1 VFGEFAPPYRYD
13 GGDLS
18 LSVEMRE
25 GHYQYRRDLAGA
37 WVEKAVSAGLTRL
50 LVHPVEPF
58 YTGSETGRYLE
69 LEFPPLVLEPGAT
82 ETVFLTFPV
91 EIGVFVEGLQDTE
104 VIDAFSL
111 TRPKFSLYGTPR
123 HGFITRFARSDRH
136 REIPPVDRAREGVL
150 KLALRNSLAEWASV
164 SRVVL
169 PDTEISVYASEFAGM
184 MAMMR
189 ITGRDKAE
197 VWGADRPLLGG
208 MSRVHDF
215 FTARRILRLDAS
227 PRLPG
232 MERKGFL
239 MESGLS

>member
-1 VFGEFAPPYRYD
+1 VFGEFAPPYRYE

-25 GHYQYRRDLAGA
+25 GHYQYRRDLAGER
-37 WVEKAVSAGLTRL
+37 VEKAVSAGLTRF
-50 LVHPVEPF
+50 LVHPMEPF
-58 YTGSETGRYLE
+58 YTGSEADRSLE

-91 EIGVFVEGLQDTE
+91 DIGVFVEGLQDTGF
-104 VIDAFSL
+104 IDAFSL

-123 HGFITRFARSDRH
+123 HGFITRFARSLRH
-136 REIPPVDRAREGVL
+136 REIPAVDRAREGVL
-150 KLALRNSLAEWASV
+150 KLAIRNSLEEWVPV

-169 PDTEISVYASEFAGM
+169 PDSEISVYASEFAGM

-197 VWGADRPLLGG
+197 IWGVDRPLQGG
-208 MSRVHDF
+208 MSRTHDF

-239 MESGLS
+239 MESGLT